1 MRKSITF
8 IGAGRAGRAL
18 AAALERAGYV
28 VDGFVVRSVLS
39 GPTRQTEWSEA
50 LAIRSD
56 VVFIATQ
63 DAEIQR
69 AAERLTRAIGDAGP
83 IVYHLSGALSS
94 DVLDPLRDAGCPVG
108 SFHPL
113 VSLNGTDDG
122 DPFGGAYFCL
132 EGDQPAVELGS
143 AFVADL
149 GGHAFAIPG
158 KAKPLYHASAVTA
171 CGHLAALV
179 DVALEMLTACGID
192 RDAAKD
198 VLMPL
203 MLGTL
208 RNIDA
213 DDTVEALT
221 GPFARADV
229 ETVESH
235 LEAFRSRVSGNAVD
249 VYLAL
254 AERSI
259 ELARNIADPARLDE
273 LRSRILIAKSGP
285 K

>member
-1 MRKSITF
+1 MLKRITI

-18 AAALERAGYV
+18 ATALERAGHNLER
-28 VDGFVVRSVLS
+28 FVVRATIP
-39 GPTRQTEWSEA
+39 GATRQEVWSENTR
-50 LAIRSD
+50 IESD

-63 DAEIQR
+63 DSEIRR
-69 AAERLTRAIGDAGP
+69 AAASLVGSVGTARP

-94 DVLDPLRDAGCPVG
+94 NVLEDLRELGCAVG

-113 VSLNGTDDG
+113 VSLNGVEGG

-132 EGDQPAVELGS
+132 EGDAPAVELGS

-158 KAKPLYHASAVTA
+158 DFKPLYHAAAVTA
-171 CGHLAALV
+171 CGHLVALV
-179 DVALEMLTACGID
+179 DVALEMLTACGVD

-203 MLGTL
+203 MFGTL

-213 DDTVEALT
+213 DDTVAALT

-229 ETVESH
+229 GTVESH
-235 LEAFRSRVSGNAVD
+235 LGAFRTSVSTNAVET
-249 VYLAL
+249 YLAL

-259 ELARNIADPARLDE
+259 ELARDHADPVALGE
-273 LRSRILIAKSGP
+273 LRSRILMAKSEP
-285 K
+285 R

>member
-1 MRKSITF
+1 MLKRITI

-18 AAALERAGYV
+18 AAALDRAGHNV
-28 VDGFVVRSVLS
+28 ERLVVRAAKP
-39 GPTRQTEWSEA
+39 GAARQTVWSENTR
-50 LAIRSD
+50 IDSD

-63 DAEIQR
+63 DAEIGG
-69 AAERLTRAIGDAGP
+69 AATSLARCVGGARP

-94 DVLDPLRDAGCPVG
+94 DVLRQLREIGCAVG

-113 VSLNGTDDG
+113 VSLNGAESG

-132 EGDQPAVELGS
+132 EGDAAAVDLGS
-143 AFVADL
+143 SFVADL
-149 GGHAFAIPG
+149 GGHAFTVLG
-158 KAKPLYHASAVTA
+158 EAKPLYHAAAVTA
-171 CGHLAALV
+171 CGHLVALV
-179 DVALEMLTACGID
+179 DVALEMLTACGVD

-203 MLGTL
+203 MFGTL

-221 GPFARADV
+221 GPIARADIG
-229 ETVESH
+229 TVASH
-235 LEAFRSRVSGNAVD
+235 LEAFPKRVSPNAVE
-249 VYLAL
+249 VYLDL
-254 AERSI
+254 AVRSI
-259 ELARNIADPARLDE
+259 ELARVHADPVRLAE
-273 LRSRILIAKSGP
+273 LRSRILLAKSEP